1 MKLSEIRSALEK
13 HNNIVKAGPML
24 GEDFSEYSQRCWDS
38 KPRIAFSDL
47 PASLQKTV
55 RNKYTPA
62 ILQAFLTECYST
74 PEFEKRVHA
83 MSAEELAELPSPPE
97 AYISFQTMVS
107 GIDQDILESFLI
119 HTRNTA
125 IYTLEEKGTSPDANQ
140 QIITNDD
147 SDIRPAL
154 YGNHA
159 CEAFE
164 AVLQKYRK
172 VDAELQQNEQQP
184 AIIPIVKQPQD
195 IVAPKDKVTRLIFA
209 NNIPYGQAGRI
220 ISGDEIPVKDDS
232 GKKTKVAI
240 APVVALSLLDLP
252 PNVQIS
258 RTLSAIDNI
267 VHGCICSL
275 WAAGNKNFTGQA
287 IYSTMTG
294 KPAADVTADWLTVID
309 ESWTRLRTTQVEIDT
324 GTMGNAYNF
333 KRWQRKRAIIQG
345 GEDIITVGNQYG
357 ETVTT
362 IYSVSEEP
370 ILYSYATTID
380 QINRYPRILQN
391 TPVNKNPEILVL
403 QNALLSHINAI
414 PRISNHIRYDTL
426 WSILKIEAAPIAD
439 EAPEATK
446 KRRAAERKKKA
457 VLRGYIHKMLDYWKE
472 KGFITGWTEETKG
485 KTIQSIVIAKP
496 KKNEALPPAPQKKI
510 APREKW

>member
-13 HNNIVKAGPML
+13 HNSIVQAGPML

-38 KPRIAFSDL
+38 KPRIVYNEL
-47 PASLQKTV
+47 PASLQKVV
-55 RNKYTPA
+55 RNKYSPS

-74 PEFEKRVHA
+74 PEFEKIVKA
-83 MSAEELAELPSPPE
+83 MNADELAELPNPPE
-97 AYISFQTMVS
+97 TYISFQTMVS
-107 GIDQDILESFLI
+107 GIEQDILESLLI
-119 HTRNTA
+119 HARNTA
-125 IYTLEEKGTSPDANQ
+125 IYTLEGKGVTLDNDRN
-140 QIITNDD
+140 IIVNEDD
-147 SDIRPAL
+147 DIRPEL
-154 YGNHA
+154 YGNYA

-164 AVLQKYRK
+164 AILQKYRE
-172 VDAELQQNEQQP
+172 VDAELARQQNEQP
-184 AIIPIVKQPQD
+184 TTIVPIIKQPQD
-195 IVAPKDKVTRLIFA
+195 IVAPKDKVSRLIFT
-209 NNIPYGQAGRI
+209 NHIPYGQQGQI
-220 ISGDEIPVKDDS
+220 ISGDEIPIFDTN
-232 GKKTKVAI
+232 GKKTKVPI

-294 KPAADVTADWLTVID
+294 KSAADITSDWLTVID

-324 GTMGNAYNF
+324 GTMGDAYSF
-333 KRWQRKRAIIQG
+333 KRWKRKRAIIQG
-345 GEDIITVGNQYG
+345 GEDIITIGNQYG
-357 ETVTT
+357 QTVTT

-370 ILYSYATTID
+370 ILYSYATAID

-403 QNALLSHINAI
+403 QNALLNHINAI

-426 WSILKIEAAPIAD
+426 WSILKIESVTVAD
-439 EAPEATK
+439 ENPETAK
-446 KRRAAERKKKA
+446 KRKAAERKKKA
-457 VLRGYIHKMLDYWKE
+457 ILRGYIHKMLDYWKE
-472 KGFITGWTEETKG
+472 KGFITGWTEETNG
-485 KTIQSIVIAKP
+485 KTIQGIVIAKP
-496 KKNEALPPAPQKKI
+496 KKNDALPPAKSGNI
-510 APREKW
+510 PREK